1 MNDFHRSATAEGDT
15 IAAIATPPGTAG
27 LAVIRLSGEA
37 ALIVADRVFRGA
49 ALSSAGGY
57 TVHFGHVVDG
67 AGELVDEVLATVFRA
82 PHSYTGEDAVEISCH
97 GGAVVTRG
105 VLRCVLEA
113 GARHAEAGEF
123 TRRAFLNGRIDL
135 AQAEAVAD
143 LIHARS
149 EEAHRAS
156 LRQLEGALSVHVRE
170 LRDRLLHAASMIE
183 LGLDFVEEDV
193 RFLTPAE
200 LSGLLSETRTAMV
213 RALDSYGTGRLV
225 REGVRVALLGRPNA
239 GKSSLL
245 NAMLGSDR
253 AIVTDVP
260 GTTRDFIEEGLLIRG
275 ELFRFIDTAGL
286 RQTDDVVER
295 EGVARTQVLAREA
308 DIVCALSEAAGG
320 ATAMDALTGD
330 LLTGDLLA
338 CDKELRCLPVFTKAD
353 LVSDGTRHTLA
364 SAGVPVS
371 VIDGGGLDEL
381 GHRLAEMARG
391 LGGTM
396 EEGALMV
403 TNARHAQCL
412 RDGIAAVARA
422 EASLADGRSEEFV
435 AVDLRDAIARLG
447 EIIGVVTSDDVLEG
461 IFSRFCI
468 GK

>member
-1 MNDFHRSATAEGDT
+1 
-15 IAAIATPPGTAG
+15 
-27 LAVIRLSGEA
+27 
-37 ALIVADRVFRGA
+37 
-49 ALSSAGGY
+49 
-57 TVHFGHVVDG
+57 
-67 AGELVDEVLATVFRA
+67 
-82 PHSYTGEDAVEISCH
+82 
-97 GGAVVTRG
+97 
-105 VLRCVLEA
+105 
-113 GARHAEAGEF
+113 
-123 TRRAFLNGRIDL
+123 
-135 AQAEAVAD
+135 VAD

-156 LRQLEGALSVHVRE
+156 LRQLEGALSAHVRE

-193 RFLTPAE
+193 RFLAPEE
-200 LSGLLSETRTAMV
+200 LAGLLSETTAAMQ

-225 REGVRVALLGRPNA
+225 REGVRVALLGRPNV

-286 RQTDDVVER
+286 RQTDDAIER
-295 EGVARTQVLAREA
+295 EGIARTQALAREA
-308 DIVCALSEAAGG
+308 DIVCTLSEAADGR
-320 ATAMDALTGD
+320 AVMDELTRD
-330 LLTGDLLA
+330 LRAQDTEA
-338 CDKELRCLPVFTKAD
+338 RVLPVFTKAD
-353 LVSDGTRHTLA
+353 LVSDGERHMLA
-364 SAGVPVS
+364 HAGVPVS

-381 GHRLAEMARG
+381 GRRLADMARG
-391 LGGTM
+391 LGGSM
-396 EEGALMV
+396 EEGTLLV

-412 RDGIAAVARA
+412 RDGISAVGRA
-422 EASLADGRSEEFV
+422 HASLQQGRSEEFV

-447 EIIGVVTSDDVLEG
+447 EIIGAVTSDDVLEG

>member
-1 MNDFHRSATAEGDT
+1 MSASIRTAAAEGDT

-27 LAVIRLSGEA
+27 LAVIRLSGA
-37 ALIVADRVFRGA
+37 QALAVAERAFRGA

-57 TVHFGHVVDG
+57 TVHFGHVVDS
-67 AGELVDEVLATVFRA
+67 AGVTVDEVLATVFRA
-82 PHSYTGEDAVEISCH
+82 PHSYTGEDSVEISCH
-97 GGAVVTRG
+97 GGVVVTRG
-105 VLRCVLEA
+105 VLRSVLDA
-113 GARHAEAGEF
+113 GARHAEPGEF

-149 EEAHRAS
+149 EEAHHAS
-156 LRQLEGALSVHVRE
+156 LRQLEGALSAHVRE
-170 LRDRLLHAASMIE
+170 LRDRLLHAASMVE

-193 RFLTPAE
+193 RFLAPEE
-200 LSGLLSETRTAMV
+200 LSGLLSETQAAMQ

-225 REGVRVALLGRPNA
+225 REGVRVALLGRPNV

-286 RQTDDVVER
+286 RQTEDAIER
-295 EGVARTQVLAREA
+295 EGIARTQVLAREA

-320 ATAMDALTGD
+320 AEAMEELTRD
-330 LLTGDLLA
+330 LHEQDTEA
-338 CDKELRCLPVFTKAD
+338 RVLPVFTKAD
-353 LVSDGTRHTLA
+353 LVSDGDRRMLA
-364 SAGVPVS
+364 HAGVPVS
-371 VIDGGGLDEL
+371 VLDGGGLDEL
-381 GHRLAEMARG
+381 GRRLADMARG
-391 LGGTM
+391 LGGSL
-396 EEGALMV
+396 EEGTLLV

-412 RDGIAAVARA
+412 RDGISAVCRA
-422 EASLADGRSEEFV
+422 HASLQQGRSEEFV

-447 EIIGVVTSDDVLEG
+447 EIIGAVTSDDVLEG

>member
-1 MNDFHRSATAEGDT
+1 MNDFQRSATTEGDT

-37 ALIVADRVFRGA
+37 ALIVADRVFRGV

-67 AGELVDEVLATVFRA
+67 AGDLVDEVLATVFRA

-193 RFLTPAE
+193 RFLTPEE
-200 LSGLLSETRTAMV
+200 LSGLLSETRTAML

-286 RQTDDVVER
+286 RETDDIVER
-295 EGVARTQVLAREA
+295 EGVARTQALAREA

-320 ATAMDALTGD
+320 AAAMDALTGD
-330 LLTGDLLA
+330 LLA
-338 CDKELRCLPVFTKAD
+338 CGKELRFLPVFTKAD

-391 LGGTM
+391 LGGIM

-412 RDGIAAVARA
+412 RDGVVAVARA